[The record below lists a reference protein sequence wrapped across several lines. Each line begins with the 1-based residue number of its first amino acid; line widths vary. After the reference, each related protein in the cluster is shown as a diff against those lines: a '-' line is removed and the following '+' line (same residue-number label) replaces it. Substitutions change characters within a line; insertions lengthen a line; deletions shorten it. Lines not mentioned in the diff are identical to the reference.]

1 MLSAVIP
8 ALNAAATLPAT
19 LESLTGADEIV
30 LADGGSGDATV
41 SVAEGAGARLVS
53 SPPGRGRQLIAGAA
67 AARGDW
73 LLFLHADT
81 RLAPEWRRAVDSF
94 IADPANLVRGAVFT
108 FALDDDSPAAKRLA
122 WSVNRRTDWFG
133 LPYGDQGLLISRAF
147 YDSLGGYRPFPLF
160 EDVDLVRRI
169 GGKRLTRLP
178 VRAVTSA
185 EAFRRDG
192 YLRRSVRNLTLLARY
207 LAGASPESLA
217 EEYRR

>member
-81 RLAPEWRRAVDSF
+81 RLAAEWRRAVDSF
-94 IADPANLVRGAVFT
+94 TADPANRERAAVFT

-133 LPYGDQGLLISRAF
+133 LPYGDQGLLIPRAL
-147 YDSLGGYRPFPLF
+147 YDETGGYEDLPLM
-160 EDVDLVRRI
+160 EDVRI
-169 GGKRLTRLP
+169 IQAIGRKRLAIL
-178 VRAVTSA
+178 SA
-185 EAFRRDG
+185 EARTSAAKYERDG
-192 YLRRSVRNLTLLARY
+192 WRTRSWRNAWLIARY
-207 LAGASPESLA
+207 LMGAKPETLA
-217 EEYRR
+217 ERYR